1 MRWILIGEVV
11 KSRDKLP
18 KVKHKMT
25 RVLLIFSLLSIH
37 LSCSEGQ
44 TLESQGITQEI
55 VLLELAKKDILLQLI
70 HPESAVFIDS
80 TASFIEL
87 QRKNKPSNKW
97 KVQLEIDVETLA
109 AGVKR
114 FTWTLIYK
122 KRGRNRLR
130 ESSYKLEESDSQ
142 VK

>member
-1 MRWILIGEVV
+1 MIRE
-11 KSRDKLP
+11 LP
-18 KVKHKMT
+18 LSL
-25 RVLLIFSLLSIH
+25 LLILF
-37 LSCSEGQ
+37 SCSKDNSANEQ
-44 TLESQGITQEI
+44 IMTQEA

-80 TASFIEL
+80 TATFIE
-87 QRKNKPSNKW
+87 QERKGKPSNEW

-109 AGVKR
+109 AGIKR

-122 KRGRNRLR
+122 KRRRNPLR
-130 ESSYKLEESDSQ
+130 ESSYKLKESDSQ